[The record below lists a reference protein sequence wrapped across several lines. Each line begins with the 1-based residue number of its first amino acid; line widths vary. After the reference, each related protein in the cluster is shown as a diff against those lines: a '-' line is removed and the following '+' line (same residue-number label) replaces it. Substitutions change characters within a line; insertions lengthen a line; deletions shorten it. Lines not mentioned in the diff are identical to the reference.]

1 MAALFVTLV
10 CLVLLGLSLLL
21 GRGLAIDTGLSHPL
35 KALFMAAAAS
45 VSFELV
51 TFLTFWVDAHS
62 SHGAMQAVGNI
73 LLAFQLPG
81 LLVSNMLGFGFH
93 SEGEG
98 LRLFYILMA
107 VVNAVTYG
115 FILFAAY
122 AFLSRRN
129 RTNRSSDNSRFSITR
144 CKAAAAQ

>member
-10 CLVLLGLSLLL
+10 CLVLLGLSLLM
-21 GRGLAIDTGLSHPL
+21 GRGLVIDTGLSRPL
-35 KALFMAAAAS
+35 KALFIAAAAS

-51 TFLTFWVDAHS
+51 TFLTFWAIGTHY

-93 SEGEG
+93 SEDER

-107 VVNAVTYG
+107 VVNAITYG

-122 AFLSRRN
+122 AFLSRRK
-129 RTNRSSDNSRFSITR
+129 RTTHR
-144 CKAAAAQ
+144 